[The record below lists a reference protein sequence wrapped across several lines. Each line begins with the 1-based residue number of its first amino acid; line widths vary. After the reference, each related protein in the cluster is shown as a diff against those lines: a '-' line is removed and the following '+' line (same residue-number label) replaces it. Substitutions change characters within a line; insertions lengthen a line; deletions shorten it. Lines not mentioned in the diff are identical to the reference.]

1 MVSGAEKA
9 VGWPMQM
16 GLEHRV
22 ELGVEHRLPH
32 PEGCAGS
39 REARWR
45 GKALW
50 GPLLTMLQLSPGT
63 PAAHVTRSTCLLTY
77 TQWP

>member
-9 VGWPMQM
+9 VGWAVQM
-16 GLEHRV
+16 GLEYGV
-22 ELGVEHRLPH
+22 EHGVEHRLPH
-32 PEGCAGS
+32 PAGCAGS

-50 GPLLTMLQLSPGT
+50 GPLQTMLQLSSGT
-63 PAAHVTRSTCLLTY
+63 TATHVTRSTCLLAY